1 MLASASPRRRQLL
14 EKAGLGHRVFEAGFE
29 DASMRLSPSATP
41 AFRVMALA
49 WAKAV
54 AARDRLEREAGLE
67 PGEAILAADTL
78 CELDG
83 RILGKPRDATAAAR
97 MIRSLADRAHR
108 TLTDQT
114 SMDYILLGVHA
125 NTNSEAVA
133 KELRRA
139 MAEAETNALER
150 MQLFNEEG
158 LGGAEWY
165 FGFLDK
171 DWKDLVFPEI
181 VCIRSYPKAGP
192 YEESKSNE
200 DTS

>member
-29 DASMRLSPSATP
+29 DASMRLSPTATP

-108 TLTDQT
+108 TLTA
-114 SMDYILLGVHA
+114 ICLLDPVRDRRLLWVEAARVDLGPLEEAEVERYA
-125 NTNSEAVA
+125 NSQAWRGKAGGYSLDE
-133 KELRRA
+133 RRA
-139 MAEAETNALER
+139 AGWAIRCEGDPEVVLGLPTASVARRLRELADEAPR
-150 MQLFNEEG
+150 
-158 LGGAEWY
+158 
-165 FGFLDK
+165 
-171 DWKDLVFPEI
+171 
-181 VCIRSYPKAGP
+181 
-192 YEESKSNE
+192 
-200 DTS
+200 